1 MKKIGTVHVLLLA
14 ASLVFTL
21 VCMEV
26 GLRLIE
32 RLGYF
37 PGFFKAIN
45 SAYTPFDV
53 KTGEGLYY
61 AHPYTAYDMKPGYGI
76 PGEVTINSYGFRGKE
91 FSETKAP
98 GTYRIV
104 ALGGSTTYG
113 IGLEEDG
120 TYPYFLEEILQE
132 RLGTDKIEV
141 INAGLVS
148 ATTAESLS
156 RFLLK
161 VVPLDPDMVIFYE
174 GYNDLPPRMFKD
186 YTGDYYHFRK
196 IPYYKPPF
204 LSRFLLYRIAV
215 SGFKASLHYPN
226 TTLLSHTWKFE
237 NLPAEESGRIENFN
251 KTSSAIYKRNLS
263 YIIDVAKARGIPI
276 VLSTFAIDD
285 DAPDWNEHMP
295 EALWAEGIGQNNAA
309 VRELAEEYDTP
320 LIEYYEY
327 GLENKDLFL
336 DSIHM
341 TSEGNEKMANF
352 FADTLAPIIREE
364 MTAGER
370 GEKDGGRNAGD

>member
-1 MKKIGTVHVLLLA
+1 MRKIGKIHILLLF

-21 VCMEV
+21 VCMEL

-32 RLGYF
+32 RLNYY

-61 AHPYTAYDMKPGYGI
+61 THPYTAYDMKPGYGI

-91 FSETKAP
+91 FDITKAP
-98 GTYRIV
+98 GTFRIV

-120 TYPYFLEEILQE
+120 TYPYHLEKVLQE
-132 RLGTDKIEV
+132 RLGTDKVEV

-174 GYNDLPPRMFKD
+174 GYNDLPPRMFND
-186 YTGDYYHFRK
+186 YSGDYYHFRK
-196 IPYYKPPF
+196 IPDYKPPF

-237 NLPAEESGRIENFN
+237 NLPEEESERIENFN
-251 KTSSAIYKRNLS
+251 NTSTDTYKRNLS
-263 YIIDVAKARGIPI
+263 YIIDFARARDITI
-276 VLSTFAIDD
+276 VLSTFGIDD
-285 DAPDWNEHMP
+285 DAPDWNDHMP
-295 EALWAEGIGQNNAA
+295 EELWAKGIGENNAA
-309 VRELAEEYDTP
+309 VTELAEEYDLP

-327 GLENKDLFL
+327 GLRNKDVFL

-352 FADTLAPIIREE
+352 FAGTLVPIIRDQLA
-364 MTAGER
+364 AGNQQD
-370 GEKDGGRNAGD
+370 GEQ